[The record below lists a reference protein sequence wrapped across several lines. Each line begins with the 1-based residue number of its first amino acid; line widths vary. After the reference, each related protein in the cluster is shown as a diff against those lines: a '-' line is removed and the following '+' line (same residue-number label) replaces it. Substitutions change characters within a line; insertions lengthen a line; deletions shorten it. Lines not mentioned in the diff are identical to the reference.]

1 MPLIPRVKTFFENLT
16 NTSKSDNFIKK
27 TEVNVAMCRWYMTDF
42 LMSRSLWCQV

>member
-1 MPLIPRVKTFFENLT
+1 MPLIKSKHIFGKSNS
-16 NTSKSDNFIKK
+16 SKSEYFIKK